1 MLYIYDT
8 LPSTTIQHDAINA
21 TRDLNPGSWRYW
33 SWDLRN
39 GSTIQIE
46 ACLLNTSAPIQFY
59 IFQGDTNY
67 NNWTNA
73 PLASTTQAIY
83 TTFILQPCSINS
95 PFYYFFSQD
104 VTSFDRFYVTF
115 FNNDQQN
122 GASFTANLYSSRVE
136 YDPSAS
142 SALYS
147 CQTPCQGHYDY
158 ASDQFAIIQTTFNT
172 GSQEVTWQGV
182 NRPNYYGVIF
192 GIIFTGVVFLF
203 FCCLYRDYQR
213 YQRVKDNPNVE
224 MNTLNNQSGQHP
236 MVIAQQVPVAQ
247 VHTQLQPFQSHSQY
261 YPQTL
266 GQPYPYTQPQ
276 QSIPIGQVVA
286 LPMSAQQPQYP
297 MYYPQ
302 QQPMA
307 HHSYAPQDL
316 QQYS

>member
-1 MLYIYDT
+1 MLQET
-8 LPSTTIQHDAINA
+8 LIQGLGDIGHGIFGMEALFRLKHVYLI
-21 TRDLNPGSWRYW
+21 LQ
-33 SWDLRN
+33 LRFN
-39 GSTIQIE
+39 FISFKVIQIIIIGLT
-46 ACLLNTSAPIQFY
+46 LLWQVLPKQFIQLLFFSLVLS
-59 IFQGDTNY
+59 I
-67 NNWTNA
+67 
-73 PLASTTQAIY
+73 LL
-83 TTFILQPCSINS
+83 FII
-95 PFYYFFSQD
+95 FFSQD

-236 MVIAQQVPVAQ
+236 MVIAQQIPVAQ